1 MRKIALTAIFCTI
14 LSAALCAQTYTFG
27 TNTQQIRTL
36 KVHQVNDKLSNPVI
50 VLNSN
55 NQIRISWDE
64 MSHDF
69 RRFSYRI
76 IHCNQDWTKSEIS
89 LLEYMDGFAENDVE
103 QYEKSYST
111 STLYTHYYIDLP
123 NNNVRF
129 KYSGN
134 YAVEFFDKDGDGKT
148 LMTAL
153 FMLVDNKVSVAASI
167 TANTDIDFEKHHQQL
182 SVEVKPAGLAL
193 NRPENEIKITV
204 SKNRLREESRMNIK
218 PKYVSPQK
226 LTYEHD
232 NDLIFEAGNEYRR
245 FEITSF
251 KHSGRNVN
259 KVVFFKPF
267 YNAEL
272 FPDEARLNTYVY
284 DQDQNGKY
292 LINNT
297 DYDNVDVCSDYFLV
311 HFSYPVK
318 QPWIDGGL
326 FLSGEL
332 VENKTDNN
340 SKLIY
345 NFERGTYEKT
355 LMLKQG
361 SYNYRYVFKPSG
373 SNDYTLSKT
382 EGSYWQTE
390 NEYQVYVYYRPFGG
404 RYDQLVGFNEFK
416 TKF

>member
-1 MRKIALTAIFCTI
+1 MRKLVVTTLFCLFISLAIN
-14 LSAALCAQTYTFG
+14 AQIYTFG
-27 TNTQQIRTL
+27 TKSQQFRTL
-36 KVHQVNDKLSNPVI
+36 KVHPVNDRMSNPVI

-69 RRFSYRI
+69 KRFSYRI
-76 IHCNQDWTKSEIS
+76 IHCNQDWTKSDINT
-89 LLEYMDGFAENDVE
+89 LEYMDGFAENDVE
-103 QYEKSYST
+103 NYEKSYST
-111 STLYTHYYIDLP
+111 SAFYTHYFFDLP
-123 NNNVRF
+123 NENVKF

-134 YAVEFFDKDGDGKT
+134 YAVEIFDKDGSGET

-153 FMLVDNKVSVAASI
+153 FMLVENKATVSASI
-167 TANTDIDFEKHHQQL
+167 TANTDIDFEKYHQQL
-182 SVEVKPAGLAL
+182 SIEVKPSGLSL

-204 SKNRLREESRMNIK
+204 SKNRLRDESRMNIK

-226 LTYEHD
+226 LTYEHEKE
-232 NDLIFEAGNEYRR
+232 LIFEAGNEYRR

-251 KHSGRNVN
+251 KHSGINVN
-259 KVVFFKPF
+259 KVVYFNPF

-272 FPDEARLNTYVY
+272 FADEARLNSYVY

-292 LINNT
+292 LVNNT

-332 VENKTDNN
+332 VENKIDNN

-361 SYNYRYVFKPSG
+361 SYNYRYVFRPSG
-373 SNDYTLSKT
+373 SNEYTLSKT

-390 NEYQVYVYYRPFGG
+390 NEYQIYVYYRPFGG
-404 RYDQLVGFNEFK
+404 RYDQLVGFNEVK